1 MIKIKTPVK
10 AGLKVAIQQKARH
23 RKNERERK
31 GIKKKVSQKKKEKT
45 RGYVFLPL
53 LGINQIMTLKSLQ
66 ERGSGNYIQ
75 DLSPGLF
82 TRSEE
87 GNNGH

>member
-10 AGLKVAIQQKARH
+10 AGLKVAIQQKAWH

-31 GIKKKVSQKKKEKT
+31 GIKKRLVGRKGKT

-66 ERGSGNYIQ
+66 ERGGGNYIQ